1 MTLKVICTEGVVIE
15 EDLLNKFTE
24 AFKLISKEEDLDN
37 DASINI
43 KIIKDEEMLNL
54 NNHFRNKETS
64 TNVLSFTN
72 EDISKSI
79 TGNLGDIAINYD
91 YILKESNEQ
100 NKTFDDHMIHML
112 IHGIYHILGFEH
124 DNDKVANVMEK
135 KEVTLL
141 NKLNISNPYN

>member
-1 MTLKVICTEGVVIE
+1 MTLKVICTDGVIIE

-91 YILKESNEQ
+91 YILEESNEQ

>member
-15 EDLLNKFTE
+15 EDLLNKFTQ
-24 AFKLISKEEDLDN
+24 AFKLISKEEDLDDN
-37 DASINI
+37 ASINI
-43 KIIKDEEMLNL
+43 KIIKDKEMLNL
-54 NNHFRNKETS
+54 NNHFRNKESS

-91 YILKESNEQ
+91 YILEESNEQ
-100 NKTFDDHMIHML
+100 NKTFNDHMIHML
-112 IHGIYHILGFEH
+112 IHGIYHILGFDHE
-124 DNDKVANVMEK
+124 DDKVAHIMER

-141 NKLNISNPYN
+141 NKLNISDPYN

>member
-37 DASINI
+37 NASINI
-43 KIIKDEEMLNL
+43 KIIKDKEMLNL
-54 NNHFRNKETS
+54 NNHFRNKESS

-91 YILKESNEQ
+91 YILEESNEQ

-112 IHGIYHILGFEH
+112 IHGIYHILGFDH

>member
-24 AFKLISKEEDLDN
+24 AFKLISKEEDLDKN
-37 DASINI
+37 ASINI
-43 KIIKDEEMLNL
+43 KIIKNKEMLNL

-91 YILKESNEQ
+91 YILEESNEQ

-112 IHGIYHILGFEH
+112 IHGIYHILGFDH

>member
-24 AFKLISKEEDLDN
+24 AFKLISKEEDLDKN
-37 DASINI
+37 ASINI
-43 KIIKDEEMLNL
+43 KIIKNKEMLNL

-91 YILKESNEQ
+91 YILEESNEQ
-100 NKTFDDHMIHML
+100 NKTFNDHMIHML
-112 IHGIYHILGFEH
+112 IHGIYHILGFDH

>member
-15 EDLLNKFTE
+15 EDLLNKFTQ

-37 DASINI
+37 NASINI
-43 KIIKDEEMLNL
+43 KIIKDKEMLNL

-91 YILKESNEQ
+91 YILEESNKQ

-112 IHGIYHILGFEH
+112 IHGIYHILGFDH

-135 KEVTLL
+135 KEVALL

>member
-15 EDLLNKFTE
+15 EDLLNKFTQ

-37 DASINI
+37 NASINI
-43 KIIKDEEMLNL
+43 KIIKDKEMLNL

-91 YILKESNEQ
+91 YILEESNEQ

>member
-15 EDLLNKFTE
+15 EDLLNKFTQ
-24 AFKLISKEEDLDN
+24 AFKLISKEEGLDN
-37 DASINI
+37 NASINI
-43 KIIKDEEMLNL
+43 KIIKDKEMLNL
-54 NNHFRNKETS
+54 NNHFRNKESS

-91 YILKESNEQ
+91 YILEESNEQ

>member
-15 EDLLNKFTE
+15 EGLLNKFTE
-24 AFKLISKEEDLDN
+24 AFKLISKEEDLDDN
-37 DASINI
+37 ASINI
-43 KIIKDEEMLNL
+43 KIIKDKEMLNL

-91 YILKESNEQ
+91 YILEESNEQ

-112 IHGIYHILGFEH
+112 IHGIYHILGFDH
-124 DNDKVANVMEK
+124 DNDKVASVMEK

>member
-1 MTLKVICTEGVVIE
+1 MTLKVICTEGVLIE
-15 EDLLNKFTE
+15 EGLLNKFTE
-24 AFKLISKEEDLDN
+24 AFKLISKEEDLDDN
-37 DASINI
+37 ASINI
-43 KIIKDEEMLNL
+43 KIIKDKEMLNL
-54 NNHFRNKETS
+54 NNHFRNKESS

-91 YILKESNEQ
+91 YILEESNEQ

-112 IHGIYHILGFEH
+112 IHGIYHILGFDHE
-124 DNDKVANVMEK
+124 DDKVAHIMET

-141 NKLNISNPYN
+141 NKLNISDPYN

>member
-1 MTLKVICTEGVVIE
+1 MTLKVICTEGVLIE
-15 EDLLNKFTE
+15 EGLLNKFTE

-37 DASINI
+37 NASINI
-43 KIIKDEEMLNL
+43 KIIKDKEMLNL

-91 YILKESNEQ
+91 YILEESNEQ

-112 IHGIYHILGFEH
+112 IHGIYHILGFDH

>member
-15 EDLLNKFTE
+15 EGLLNKFTE
-24 AFKLISKEEDLDN
+24 AFKLISKEEDLDDN
-37 DASINI
+37 ASINI
-43 KIIKDEEMLNL
+43 KIIKDKEMLNL

-91 YILKESNEQ
+91 YILEESNEQ
-100 NKTFDDHMIHML
+100 NKTFNDHMIHML

>member
-15 EDLLNKFTE
+15 EDLLNKFTQ

-37 DASINI
+37 NASINI
-43 KIIKDEEMLNL
+43 KIIKDKEMLNL
-54 NNHFRNKETS
+54 NNHFRNKESS

-91 YILKESNEQ
+91 YILEESNEQ

-112 IHGIYHILGFEH
+112 IHGIYHILGFDH

>member
-15 EDLLNKFTE
+15 EDLLNKFTQ
-24 AFKLISKEEDLDN
+24 AFKLISKEEDLDDN
-37 DASINI
+37 ASINI
-43 KIIKDEEMLNL
+43 KIIKDKEMLNL
-54 NNHFRNKETS
+54 NNHFRNKESS

-91 YILKESNEQ
+91 YILEESNEQ

-112 IHGIYHILGFEH
+112 IHGIYHILGFDH

>member
-15 EDLLNKFTE
+15 EGLLNKFTE
-24 AFKLISKEEDLDN
+24 AFKLISKEEDLDDN
-37 DASINI
+37 ASINI
-43 KIIKDEEMLNL
+43 KIIKDKEMLNL

-91 YILKESNEQ
+91 YILEESNEQ

>member
-15 EDLLNKFTE
+15 EDLLNKFTQ
-24 AFKLISKEEDLDN
+24 AFKLISKEEDLDDN
-37 DASINI
+37 ASINI
-43 KIIKDEEMLNL
+43 KIIKDKEMLNL
-54 NNHFRNKETS
+54 NNHFRNKESS

>member
-1 MTLKVICTEGVVIE
+1 MTLKIICTEGVVIE
-15 EDLLNKFTE
+15 DDLLNKFKE
-24 AFKLISKEEDLDN
+24 AFKLISKEENLDDN
-37 DASINI
+37 ASINI
-43 KIIKDEEMLNL
+43 KIIKNKEMLNL
-54 NNHFRNKETS
+54 NNHFRNKESS

-91 YILKESNEQ
+91 YILEESNEQ

-112 IHGIYHILGFEH
+112 IHGIYHILGFDH

>member
-15 EDLLNKFTE
+15 EDLLNKFTQ
-24 AFKLISKEEDLDN
+24 AFKLISKEEDLDDN
-37 DASINI
+37 ASINI
-43 KIIKDEEMLNL
+43 KIIKDKEMLNL

-112 IHGIYHILGFEH
+112 IHGIYHILGFDH

>member
-91 YILKESNEQ
+91 YILEESNEQ